1 MKGVRVHINTVVIF
15 IGCTRNRQRYFFWV
29 FVFISTPLLY
39 LYISTVSR
47 GLLSPRLKPGACAL
61 PLTPRFCHLT
71 LRNDT
76 EHKSITI
83 PVHPSRKIGKGLLKH
98 ILNEAGLTV
107 EEFNKR
113 V

>member
-1 MKGVRVHINTVVIF
+1 M
-15 IGCTRNRQRYFFWV
+15 TRLNPTTAGKLIKFLKIHGYCEDRQ
-29 FVFISTPLLY
+29 SG
-39 LYISTVSR
+39 S
-47 GLLSPRLKPGACAL
+47 
-61 PLTPRFCHLT
+61 HLT
-71 LRNDT
+71 HRNDT